1 LEVLTFSQ
9 TTPQPSQLMVFTFH
23 LRVPPGLQFNQV
35 LPTKPWFE
43 VEGAGEGAG
52 SEMRPCGRKGV
63 GGWGLTQG
71 GVARL
76 AGSGPTAVG
85 ADGQHVRV
93 RPAPNMGSQVTA
105 RWASEIV
112 QGGSG

>member
-52 SEMRPCGRKGV
+52 GEMRPCGRKGV

-71 GVARL
+71 GVARM
-76 AGSGPTAVG
+76 G
-85 ADGQHVRV
+85 ADGQHVRA

-112 QGGSG
+112 QGGSAEIVQGGSG